1 MIKGIKKGHCLARG
15 TEVCVVND
23 MDFHMKDCKVYKIG
37 LVSTRDF
44 NVFGDYVYSDEW
56 DLLIKAMEDD
66 LNKTEQFNFVHP
78 KCGKKGYLRHY
89 MGRPVNGNAFLMV
102 DQEDKPEKVAYVKV
116 ILNSYYLKT
125 RYLFLE
131 DYPDLFNNPDTM
143 AEMVKRAFNHVLKG
157 LDVEVILEPWDVDAF
172 EPYILDSWCSYKH
185 GYKKSAKQHR
195 SKLGFED
202 ALEASKKKM
211 EPKPK
216 KKYKSDRVE
225 DYIAKGDSALI
236 LELLHKAIKN
246 KISPNEI
253 ARPVRYLCD
262 EGFFLDGD
270 ERRLPYNAFIAEFPE
285 VNGMISRSSYNDY
298 VDPNKKGYTRGA
310 RTKELEKL
318 FIPIL

>member
-1 MIKGIKKGHCLARG
+1 MIKSIKKGHCLARG

-37 LVSTRDF
+37 LVNTRDF
-44 NVFGDYVYSDEW
+44 NVFGDYAYSDEW

-131 DYPDLFNNPDTM
+131 DYPDLFRNPDTM

-172 EPYILDSWCSYKH
+172 ESFIMDCWLSYKH

-195 SKLGFED
+195 TKLGFED

-216 KKYKSDRVE
+216 VNKKSDDIRI
-225 DYIAKGDSALI
+225 YIRHENKEGIIAFLHHAVKGMMSQK
-236 LELLHKAIKN
+236 E
-246 KISPNEI
+246 ISMPF
-253 ARPVRYLCD
+253 RYLFD
-262 EGFFLDGD
+262 HDLTDKI
-270 ERRLPYNAFIAEFPE
+270 PYNAVI
-285 VNGMISRSSYNDY
+285 
-298 VDPNKKGYTRGA
+298 
-310 RTKELEKL
+310 KELPALKGLLKERGYNNWTNINSTSYDTEPRYKDL
-318 FIPIL
+318 NHVIEMFL